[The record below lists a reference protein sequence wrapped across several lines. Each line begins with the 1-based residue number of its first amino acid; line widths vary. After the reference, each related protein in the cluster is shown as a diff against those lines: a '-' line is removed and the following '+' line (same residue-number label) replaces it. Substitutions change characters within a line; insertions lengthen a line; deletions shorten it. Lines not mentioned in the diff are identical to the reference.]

1 MGKTKKAGL
10 LARAVTCLAAT
21 IAIAL
26 GTASPAFAAGEI
38 DGSVDTS
45 NISVTVPTSIPCTM
59 MADGTVVAPSGL
71 TIVNSGD
78 AVVMDAY
85 TADAMGNAVDFTLDI
100 GGTRALSRTGG
111 KDSAPASGIDFSS
124 GSKELRLKVSKL
136 DRKINAALMDKA
148 SSGGTDMLKLGFKFS
163 EKALQG
169 VVSISGDTTVGSTLT
184 ATTSNLQADAKPSY
198 QWYRDG
204 SAIPGATGGT
214 YTTVEA
220 DAGHEII
227 CKVTDSSGRYSG
239 VLTSNV
245 ITPVQPEPVAFAV
258 FSADDSSLNFYKRP
272 NVPEAGTRF
281 EGKTATEV
289 YTGIETN
296 RWFGYERPWDSRSAS
311 IWSTKVV
318 DVIQPEY
325 TTSWFKDCSN
335 LISVDLRKLDT
346 SNVKKMDQMFW
357 GCSSLR
363 TLDVSGFNTGNV
375 DTMASM
381 FDGCSNLVELDVSG
395 FNTSNVTE
403 MGAMFSDCSRL
414 RTLDVSGFDTSN
426 VTAMQVMFG
435 GCSSLEELDVSGFNT
450 SKAVKLWSMFKDCS
464 SLKKL
469 DVSGFDTSKA
479 DTLKEMFSGCSTLT
493 ELDVS
498 GFVTSNVEP
507 GLPYNPTGIQWMF
520 ADCQKIKFLD
530 LTGFDTRNL
539 ATNAGALSAFSNN
552 RMLERIK
559 VGRNCIAN
567 FPRPDKNYIPGAD
580 GKWYN
585 SRGVGFTPDK
595 IPSNVADTYTA
606 WDPNLHG
613 SVNITGDMQNGLKA
627 KVSGAQS
634 DAKLAFEWHRK
645 RTVTD
650 SFTWDIPMLTPAQRT
665 ISVGENAYIE
675 VSMMDSNPVRNGYTI
690 VVTGDSGE
698 VYRQTFVELGTATI
712 QIPPSEVY
720 FLRIENT
727 DPTAH
732 TAYVRIT
739 SDKDSLIAWAAS
751 DSIGV
756 SEAGDYYCVVTDT
769 SGKYKGKLVSNTLTV
784 R

>member
-1 MGKTKKAGL
+1 M
-10 LARAVTCLAAT
+10 
-21 IAIAL
+21 
-26 GTASPAFAAGEI
+26 
-38 DGSVDTS
+38 
-45 NISVTVPTSIPCTM
+45 
-59 MADGTVVAPSGL
+59 
-71 TIVNSGD
+71 
-78 AVVMDAY
+78 
-85 TADAMGNAVDFTLDI
+85 
-100 GGTRALSRTGG
+100 SRSGG
-111 KDSAPASGIDFSS
+111 KDTAPASGIDFSS

-357 GCSSLR
+357 DCSSLR

-381 FDGCSNLVELDVSG
+381 FHGCSNLVELDVSG

-403 MGAMFSDCSRL
+403 MGAMFTDCSRL
-414 RTLDVSGFDTSN
+414 RT
-426 VTAMQVMFG
+426 
-435 GCSSLEELDVSGFNT
+435 
-450 SKAVKLWSMFKDCS
+450 
-464 SLKKL
+464 L

-507 GLPYNPTGIQWMF
+507 GSPYNPTGIQWMF

-595 IPSNVADTYTA
+595 IPSNVADTYTS

-712 QIPPSEVY
+712 QIPPSGVY

-727 DPTAH
+727 DPMAH

-739 SDKDSLIAWAAS
+739 SDKDSLIAGAAS

-769 SGKYKGKLVSNTLTV
+769 SGKYKGQLVSNTLTV

>member
-1 MGKTKKAGL
+1 MGKTKKAGII
-10 LARAVTCLAAT
+10 ARTLTCLMAT
-21 IAIAL
+21 AAIAL
-26 GTASPAFAAGEI
+26 STASPAFAASEVT
-38 DGSVDTS
+38 DCVDTS
-45 NISVTVPTSIPCTM
+45 NISVTVPAAIPCTM

-204 SAIPGATGGT
+204 SVIPGATGGT

-357 GCSSLR
+357 DCSSLR

-403 MGAMFSDCSRL
+403 MGAMFYDCSRL
-414 RTLDVSGFDTSN
+414 RTLDVSGFDTS
-426 VTAMQVMFG
+426 
-435 GCSSLEELDVSGFNT
+435 
-450 SKAVKLWSMFKDCS
+450 
-464 SLKKL
+464 
-469 DVSGFDTSKA
+469 KA
-479 DTLKEMFSGCSTLT
+479 DSLKEMFSGCSTLT

-507 GLPYNPTGIQWMF
+507 GVPSNPTGIKWMF

-595 IPSNVADTYTA
+595 IPSNVADTYNA

-698 VYRQTFVELGTATI
+698 VYRQTFVEFGTAAI
-712 QIPPSEVY
+712 QIPTSGVY

-739 SDKDSLIAWAAS
+739 SDKDSLIAGAAS

-769 SGKYKGKLVSNTLTV
+769 SGKYKGQLVSNTLTV

>member
-26 GTASPAFAAGEI
+26 GTASPAFATGEP
-38 DGSVDTS
+38 SVDPIVPDAE
-45 NISVTVPTSIPCTM
+45 ISVTVPTSIPCIM
-59 MADGTVVAPSGL
+59 MADGTVVTPSDL
-71 TIVNSGD
+71 YIVNSGD
-78 AVVMDAY
+78 AVVVDAY

-111 KDSAPASGIDFSS
+111 KDTAPASGIDFSS
-124 GSKELRLKVSKL
+124 GSKVLHLKVSKL
-136 DRKINAALMDKA
+136 DRKTNAALMDKA
-148 SSGGTDMLKLGFKFS
+148 SRGGTDMLKLGFKFS

-169 VVSISGDTTVGSTLT
+169 DVFISGDTTVGSTLT
-184 ATTSNLQADAKPSY
+184 ATASNLQADAKPSY

-204 SAIPGATGGT
+204 SAISGATSGA

-239 VLTSNV
+239 ALTSNA

-258 FSADDSSLNFYKRP
+258 FSVDDGSLNFYKRP

-281 EGKTATEV
+281 EGRTATEV

-325 TTSWFKDCSN
+325 TTSWFMDCSS
-335 LISVDLRKLDT
+335 LISVDLQKLDT
-346 SNVKKMDQMFW
+346 SNVKKMDYMFY

-375 DTMASM
+375 DTMALM

-403 MGAMFSDCSRL
+403 MGAMFADCSRL
-414 RTLDVSGFDTSN
+414 RTLDVTGFDTSN
-426 VTAMQVMFG
+426 VTAMHAMFD
-435 GCSSLEELDVSGFNT
+435 GCSSLEELDVSDFNT
-450 SKAVKLWSMFKDCS
+450 SKAVKLWSMFQDCS
-464 SLKKL
+464 SLKEL

-479 DTLKEMFSGCSTLT
+479 DTLKEMFSGCSSLT

-498 GFVTSNVEP
+498 GFVTSSLTSEKRS
-507 GLPYNPTGIQWMF
+507 TGIKGMF
-520 ADCQKIKFLD
+520 SDCQKIKFLD
-530 LTGFDTRNL
+530 LSGFDTRNL
-539 ATNAGALSAFSNN
+539 ATNAVAISAFSNN

-559 VGRNCIAN
+559 VGKNCIAN

-585 SRGVGFTPDK
+585 SAGVGFDE
-595 IPSNVADTYTA
+595 IPSNVADTYSA
-606 WDPNLHG
+606 IPPRMSA
-613 SVNITGDMQNGLKA
+613 SVI
-627 KVSGAQS
+627 
-634 DAKLAFEWHRK
+634 
-645 RTVTD
+645 D
-650 SFTWDIPMLTPAQRT
+650 SAS
-665 ISVGENAYIE
+665 SVD
-675 VSMMDSNPVRNGYTI
+675 VSMQMPND
-690 VVTGDSGE
+690 
-698 VYRQTFVELGTATI
+698 AM
-712 QIPPSEVY
+712 
-720 FLRIENT
+720 
-727 DPTAH
+727 
-732 TAYVRIT
+732 
-739 SDKDSLIAWAAS
+739 
-751 DSIGV
+751 
-756 SEAGDYYCVVTDT
+756 
-769 SGKYKGKLVSNTLTV
+769 KGKSYE
-784 R
+784 

>member
-1 MGKTKKAGL
+1 MGKRKAGL

-26 GTASPAFAAGEI
+26 GTASPAFAIGEP
-38 DGSVDTS
+38 SVDPIVLDAE
-45 NISVTVPTSIPCTM
+45 ISVTVPTSIPCTM
-59 MADGTVVAPSGL
+59 MPDGTVMAPSGL
-71 TIVNSGD
+71 SIVNSGD
-78 AVVMDAY
+78 AVVVDAY
-85 TADAMGNAVDFTLDI
+85 TADAMGNTVDFTLDI

-111 KDSAPASGIDFSS
+111 KDTAPASGIDFSS
-124 GSKELRLKVSKL
+124 GSKVLHLKVSKL
-136 DRKINAALMDKA
+136 DRKTNAALMDKA
-148 SSGGTDMLKLGFKFS
+148 SRGGTDMLKLGFKFS

-169 VVSISGDTTVGSTLT
+169 DVSISGDTTVGSTLT
-184 ATTSNLQADAKPSY
+184 ATASNLQADAKPSY

-204 SAIPGATGGT
+204 SAIPGATSGA

-239 VLTSNV
+239 ALTSNA

-281 EGKTATEV
+281 EGRTATEV

-335 LISVDLRKLDT
+335 LISVDLQKLDT
-346 SNVKKMDQMFW
+346 SNVKKMDYMFY

-375 DTMASM
+375 DTMALM

-403 MGAMFSDCSRL
+403 MGAMFDDCSRL
-414 RTLDVSGFDTSN
+414 RTLDVTGFDTSN
-426 VTAMQVMFG
+426 VTAMHAMFD

-450 SKAVKLWSMFKDCS
+450 SKAVKLWSMFQDCS

-479 DTLKEMFSGCSTLT
+479 DTLSEMFSGCSSLT

-498 GFVTSNVEP
+498 GFVTSSLTSEKRS
-507 GLPYNPTGIQWMF
+507 TGIKNMF
-520 ADCQKIKFLD
+520 SDCQKIKFLD
-530 LTGFDTRNL
+530 LSGFDTRNL
-539 ATNAGALSAFSNN
+539 ATNAVAISAFSNN

-559 VGRNCIAN
+559 VGKNCIAN

-585 SRGVGFTPDK
+585 SAGVGFDE
-595 IPSNVADTYTA
+595 IPSNVADTYSA
-606 WDPNLHG
+606 IPPRMSA
-613 SVNITGDMQNGLKA
+613 SVI
-627 KVSGAQS
+627 
-634 DAKLAFEWHRK
+634 
-645 RTVTD
+645 D
-650 SFTWDIPMLTPAQRT
+650 SAS
-665 ISVGENAYIE
+665 SVD
-675 VSMMDSNPVRNGYTI
+675 VSM
-690 VVTGDSGE
+690 
-698 VYRQTFVELGTATI
+698 
-712 QIPPSEVY
+712 QIPNDAV
-720 FLRIENT
+720 
-727 DPTAH
+727 
-732 TAYVRIT
+732 
-739 SDKDSLIAWAAS
+739 
-751 DSIGV
+751 
-756 SEAGDYYCVVTDT
+756 
-769 SGKYKGKLVSNTLTV
+769 KGESYE
-784 R
+784 

>member
-1 MGKTKKAGL
+1 MGKTKKVGL
-10 LARAVTCLAAT
+10 IARALTCLAAT
-21 IAIAL
+21 AAIVL
-26 GTASPAFAAGEI
+26 GTAFPAFAWDEP

-45 NISVTVPTSIPCTM
+45 NISVAVPTTIPCTM
-59 MADGTVVAPSGL
+59 MADGTVVAPSDL

-78 AVVMDAY
+78 SVVVDAY

-111 KDSAPASGIDFSS
+111 KDSAPPSGIDFSS

-204 SAIPGATGGT
+204 SVISGATGGT

-258 FSADDSSLNFYKRP
+258 FSADDNSLNFYKRP
-272 NVPEAGTRF
+272 DMPSVGTQF
-281 EGKTATEV
+281 EGKTVTEV
-289 YTGIETN
+289 FTGFEDADYSIGTLILP
-296 RWFGYERPWDSRSAS
+296 PWMLSDYQTAITS
-311 IWSTKVV
+311 IQFIDKIS
-318 DVIQPEY
+318 P
-325 TTSWFKDCSN
+325 SN
-335 LISVDLRKLDT
+335 LAYWFVSLPNVVSIDLSNLDT
-346 SNVKKMDQMFW
+346 SKAIDMQAMFLNCRSLTSLNLDDFDTSRVTDMSGMFEKCEKLTSLDLSGFKTFAVTDMSNMFN
-357 GCSSLR
+357 GCSLL
-363 TLDVSGFNTGNV
+363 T
-375 DTMASM
+375 
-381 FDGCSNLVELDVSG
+381 NLNL
-395 FNTSNVTE
+395 
-403 MGAMFSDCSRL
+403 
-414 RTLDVSGFDTSN
+414 SGFDTSN
-426 VTAMQVMFG
+426 VTDMSGMFYT
-435 GCSSLEELDVSGFNT
+435 CDSITELD
-450 SKAVKLWSMFKDCS
+450 LS
-464 SLKKL
+464 S
-469 DVSGFDTSKA
+469 FDTSSVTNMKY
-479 DTLKEMFSGCSTLT
+479 MFHMPKLNLRLIKLGVCFS
-493 ELDVS
+493 
-498 GFVTSNVEP
+498 FVKGTS
-507 GLPYNPTGIQWMF
+507 LPYPLG
-520 ADCQKIKFLD
+520 
-530 LTGFDTRNL
+530 G
-539 ATNAGALSAFSNN
+539 
-552 RMLERIK
+552 
-559 VGRNCIAN
+559 
-567 FPRPDKNYIPGAD
+567 D

-585 SRGVGFTPDK
+585 SAGVGFTQDK

-712 QIPPSEVY
+712 QIPPSGVY

-739 SDKDSLIAWAAS
+739 SDKDSLIAGAAS

>member
-1 MGKTKKAGL
+1 M
-10 LARAVTCLAAT
+10 
-21 IAIAL
+21 
-26 GTASPAFAAGEI
+26 
-38 DGSVDTS
+38 
-45 NISVTVPTSIPCTM
+45 
-59 MADGTVVAPSGL
+59 
-71 TIVNSGD
+71 NSGD
-78 AVVMDAY
+78 AVVLDAY

-204 SAIPGATGGT
+204 SVISGAVDGT

-296 RWFGYERPWDSRSAS
+296 RWLGYERPWDSRSAS

-346 SNVKKMDQMFW
+346 SNVKKMDQMFYR
-357 GCSSLR
+357 CSS
-363 TLDVSGFNTGNV
+363 
-375 DTMASM
+375 
-381 FDGCSNLVELDVSG
+381 
-395 FNTSNVTE
+395 
-403 MGAMFSDCSRL
+403 L

-426 VTAMQVMFG
+426 VTAMHSMFD

-479 DTLKEMFSGCSTLT
+479 DSLKEMFSGCSTLT

-507 GLPYNPTGIQWMF
+507 GVPSNPTGIKWMF

-595 IPSNVADTYTA
+595 IPSNVADTYNA

-698 VYRQTFVELGTATI
+698 VYRQTFVEFGTAAI
-712 QIPPSEVY
+712 QIPTSGVY

-739 SDKDSLIAWAAS
+739 SDKDSLIAGAAS

-769 SGKYKGKLVSNTLTV
+769 SGKYKGQLVSNTLTV

>member
-1 MGKTKKAGL
+1 M
-10 LARAVTCLAAT
+10 
-21 IAIAL
+21 
-26 GTASPAFAAGEI
+26 
-38 DGSVDTS
+38 
-45 NISVTVPTSIPCTM
+45 VPTTIPCTM

-78 AVVMDAY
+78 AVVLDAY

-204 SAIPGATGGT
+204 SVISGAVDGT

-296 RWFGYERPWDSRSAS
+296 RWLGYERPWDSRSAS

-346 SNVKKMDQMFW
+346 SNVKKMDQMFYR
-357 GCSSLR
+357 CSS
-363 TLDVSGFNTGNV
+363 
-375 DTMASM
+375 
-381 FDGCSNLVELDVSG
+381 
-395 FNTSNVTE
+395 
-403 MGAMFSDCSRL
+403 L

-426 VTAMQVMFG
+426 VTAMHSMFD

-479 DTLKEMFSGCSTLT
+479 DSLKEMFSGCSTLT

-507 GLPYNPTGIQWMF
+507 GVPSNPTGIKWMF

-595 IPSNVADTYTA
+595 IPSNVADTYNA

-698 VYRQTFVELGTATI
+698 VYRQTFVEFGTAAI
-712 QIPPSEVY
+712 QIPTSGVY

-739 SDKDSLIAWAAS
+739 SDKDSLIAGAAS

-769 SGKYKGKLVSNTLTV
+769 SGKYKGQLVSNTLTV

>member
-59 MADGTVVAPSGL
+59 MADGTVVAPSDL
-71 TIVNSGD
+71 SIVNSGD

-204 SAIPGATGGT
+204 SVIPGATGGT

-357 GCSSLR
+357 DCSSLR
-363 TLDVSGFNTGNV
+363 T
-375 DTMASM
+375 
-381 FDGCSNLVELDVSG
+381 
-395 FNTSNVTE
+395 
-403 MGAMFSDCSRL
+403 
-414 RTLDVSGFDTSN
+414 
-426 VTAMQVMFG
+426 
-435 GCSSLEELDVSGFNT
+435 LDVSGFNT

-712 QIPPSEVY
+712 QIPPSGVY

>member
-1 MGKTKKAGL
+1 M
-10 LARAVTCLAAT
+10 
-21 IAIAL
+21 
-26 GTASPAFAAGEI
+26 
-38 DGSVDTS
+38 
-45 NISVTVPTSIPCTM
+45 
-59 MADGTVVAPSGL
+59 
-71 TIVNSGD
+71 NSGD
-78 AVVMDAY
+78 AVVLDAY

-148 SSGGTDMLKLGFKFS
+148 SGGGTDMLKLGFKFS

-204 SAIPGATGGT
+204 SVISGAVDGT

-296 RWFGYERPWDSRSAS
+296 RWLGYERPWDSRSAS

-346 SNVKKMDQMFW
+346 SNVKKMDQMFYR
-357 GCSSLR
+357 CSS
-363 TLDVSGFNTGNV
+363 
-375 DTMASM
+375 
-381 FDGCSNLVELDVSG
+381 
-395 FNTSNVTE
+395 
-403 MGAMFSDCSRL
+403 L

-426 VTAMQVMFG
+426 VTAMHSMFD

-479 DTLKEMFSGCSTLT
+479 DSLKEMFSGCSTLT

-507 GLPYNPTGIQWMF
+507 GVPSNPTGIKWMF

-698 VYRQTFVELGTATI
+698 VYRQTFVEFGTAAI
-712 QIPPSEVY
+712 QIPTSGVY

-739 SDKDSLIAWAAS
+739 SDKDSLIAGAAS

-769 SGKYKGKLVSNTLTV
+769 SGKYKGQLVSNTLTV

>member
-21 IAIAL
+21 IANAL

-59 MADGTVVAPSGL
+59 MADGTVVAPSDL
-71 TIVNSGD
+71 SIVNSGD

-204 SAIPGATGGT
+204 SVIPGATGGT

-346 SNVKKMDQMFW
+346 SNVKKN
-357 GCSSLR
+357 GP
-363 TLDVSGFNTGNV
+363 DVLG
-375 DTMASM
+375 
-381 FDGCSNLVELDVSG
+381 L
-395 FNTSNVTE
+395 
-403 MGAMFSDCSRL
+403 
-414 RTLDVSGFDTSN
+414 
-426 VTAMQVMFG
+426 
-435 GCSSLEELDVSGFNT
+435 
-450 SKAVKLWSMFKDCS
+450 FKS
-464 SLKKL
+464 
-469 DVSGFDTSKA
+469 A
-479 DTLKEMFSGCSTLT
+479 NSGC
-493 ELDVS
+493 
-498 GFVTSNVEP
+498 
-507 GLPYNPTGIQWMF
+507 
-520 ADCQKIKFLD
+520 
-530 LTGFDTRNL
+530 
-539 ATNAGALSAFSNN
+539 
-552 RMLERIK
+552 
-559 VGRNCIAN
+559 
-567 FPRPDKNYIPGAD
+567 
-580 GKWYN
+580 KW
-585 SRGVGFTPDK
+585 
-595 IPSNVADTYTA
+595 
-606 WDPNLHG
+606 L
-613 SVNITGDMQNGLKA
+613 
-627 KVSGAQS
+627 
-634 DAKLAFEWHRK
+634 
-645 RTVTD
+645 
-650 SFTWDIPMLTPAQRT
+650 
-665 ISVGENAYIE
+665 
-675 VSMMDSNPVRNGYTI
+675 
-690 VVTGDSGE
+690 
-698 VYRQTFVELGTATI
+698 
-712 QIPPSEVY
+712 
-720 FLRIENT
+720 
-727 DPTAH
+727 
-732 TAYVRIT
+732 
-739 SDKDSLIAWAAS
+739 
-751 DSIGV
+751 
-756 SEAGDYYCVVTDT
+756 
-769 SGKYKGKLVSNTLTV
+769 
-784 R
+784 